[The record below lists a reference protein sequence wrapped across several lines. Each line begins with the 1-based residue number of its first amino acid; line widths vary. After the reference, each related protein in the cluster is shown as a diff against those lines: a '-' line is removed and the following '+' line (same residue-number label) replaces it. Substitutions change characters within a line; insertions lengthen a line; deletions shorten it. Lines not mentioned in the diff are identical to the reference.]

1 MVQPRVGT
9 VGQFGQAEVGA
20 LASVRGDQVVDGHGV
35 VRGGHAAHL
44 DQLLFA
50 AVQRVDVETDAVEV
64 AVHAG
69 CEFTP
74 ANAAGQLDRAGV
86 QALDADLRQALP
98 QRFMGQ
104 RTEH

>member
-1 MVQPRVGT
+1 MVQPRVGA
-9 VGQFGQAEVGA
+9 VGQLGQAEVGA
-20 LASVRGDQVVDGHGV
+20 LACVRGDQVVDGHGV

-69 CEFTP
+69 GEIT
-74 ANAAGQLDRAGV
+74 ATNAAGQLDRTGV
-86 QALDADLRQALP
+86 QPLDADIRQALP
-98 QRFMGQ
+98 QRFVGQ
-104 RTEH
+104 GTEH